1 MGMAEDQNCAARWTR
16 WTPVRGGGKSTSFAG
31 WSSADDGDGDDDDD
45 DDDDDDNDD
54 DEDED
59 EDDDDDDDDG
69 DDDGDDDDE
78 GSVVVAIGFASRTAM
93 PPPPPTSTRWGE
105 RAPRRGSGMAN
116 AAREDG
122 TTATA
127 TKRRTR
133 GRRDVTAK
141 AGADRRV
148 AIAVFRSIV
157 VVLQ

>member
-1 MGMAEDQNCAARWTR
+1 MAEDQNCAARWTR

-45 DDDDDDNDD
+45 DDDDN
-54 DEDED
+54 
-59 EDDDDDDDDG
+59 DDDDDDDG
-69 DDDGDDDDE
+69 DDDDDDDDDDE

-93 PPPPPTSTRWGE
+93 PPPPPTSARWGE

-133 GRRDVTAK
+133 GRRDVTAN

>member
-31 WSSADDGDGDDDDD
+31 WSFVDDDHDDDDD
-45 DDDDDDNDD
+45 
-54 DEDED
+54 
-59 EDDDDDDDDG
+59 
-69 DDDGDDDDE
+69 DDDDE

-93 PPPPPTSTRWGE
+93 PPPPPTSARWGE